1 MFVFDNYNG
10 AQFIPNILF
19 CMLLKYNGFLMM
31 FARQKYN
38 WMKLESQQVK
48 DEFQLKLSNRFTDI
62 LHIESIT
69 ERYDVFENTTREV

>member
-1 MFVFDNYNG
+1 
-10 AQFIPNILF
+10 
-19 CMLLKYNGFLMM
+19 M

-69 ERYDVFENTTREV
+69 ERYDVFENTT